1 MRRRR
6 HLTLLRCAGVKQQIR
21 CRGARGRRSGH
32 ATSKRSGAGR
42 GHWGPSWS
50 AGNRGAVAV
59 SSFLYSRSSA
69 APYSGETV
77 GGTDRTQAPC
87 LFSDFFRVP
96 SILKIRVCCILRC
109 ASAGKVPVFYMKS
122 FLCVPKFYTKGASVY
137 ANGARQVLMLLHKG
151 ISDFLN
157 HISKEEKKHHT
168 NFAICSRVVST
179 KG

>member
-1 MRRRR
+1 MQR
-6 HLTLLRCAGVKQQIR
+6 A
-21 CRGARGRRSGH
+21 
-32 ATSKRSGAGR
+32 
-42 GHWGPSWS
+42 
-50 AGNRGAVAV
+50 
-59 SSFLYSRSSA
+59 SA
-69 APYSGETV
+69 AALVAGI
-77 GGTDRTQAPC
+77 GGRAGQRGTEVRWRSAPSSTPVPPPLRTLVRPWEARIEHKHPVYF
-87 LFSDFFRVP
+87 LIFFRVP

-157 HISKEEKKHHT
+157 HISKEEKKHRT